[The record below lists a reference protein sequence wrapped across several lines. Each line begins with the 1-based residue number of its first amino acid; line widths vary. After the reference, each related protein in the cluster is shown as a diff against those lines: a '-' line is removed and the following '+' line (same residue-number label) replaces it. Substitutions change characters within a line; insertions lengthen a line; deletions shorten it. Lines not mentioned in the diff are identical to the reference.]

1 MSGSQLARAERNGAA
16 YPFLL
21 WVAVF
26 AALCGSFYFGY
37 QLGVLNPVLEYTLHS
52 LDVEMQYGS
61 LIVSSVLVGALLG
74 SLGAGSLADN
84 KGPKVAI
91 MMATVPSAVGSVVSG
106 VSWSAGSLVLGR
118 MLCGIGVGSA
128 SILTPRYLA
137 EIAPKTIRGA
147 ISSLNQICICFGI
160 LFAFILGSVYE
171 KQPEYEGW
179 MSIDWW
185 RWMMVFGCCISALQ
199 GIVIAF
205 CPETP
210 VWLIWN
216 GLHLQA
222 TASYHMLHGAVPDD
236 MEQDDERAEEDTRML
251 VATESQYRNRRS
263 RRDSPDSSGEISWR
277 DVLHKKYRRIVRL
290 ACVIPVSQQFSGI
303 NVIILYGANVMKMI
317 GMSDSP
323 MRSNMILGAINAL
336 FAILSAILV
345 DRVGRKPC
353 LVASF
358 TGMCVC
364 LFTLA
369 LSVGGSEPS
378 HPLVAFWSLVG
389 YICFFGVGCGGIPW
403 VYLSEILPDEIK
415 KDLQAVATAGN
426 WLANL
431 FVGASFSAFVAL
443 IGIQGLYLFY
453 ACCCALSA
461 AFCVWYMVE
470 TKQKPLH
477 QIHRELLILE

>member
-1 MSGSQLARAERNGAA
+1 MSGSQLPRAERNAAA
-16 YPFLL
+16 YPVLL

-26 AALCGSFYFGY
+26 AALLGSFYFGY
-37 QLGVLNPVLEYTLHS
+37 QLGVLNPILEYTLDS
-52 LDVEMQYGS
+52 LDVDITYGS
-61 LIVSSVLVGALLG
+61 LIVSTVLVGALVG
-74 SLGAGSLADN
+74 SLGAGTLADS

-91 MMATVPSAVGSVVSG
+91 MVATVPSAVGSVLSG
-106 VSWSAGSLVLGR
+106 VSWSVGSLVLGR
-118 MLCGIGVGSA
+118 IVCGVGVGTA
-128 SILTPRYLA
+128 SVLVPRYLA

-147 ISSLNQICICFGI
+147 ISSLNQICICLGI
-160 LFAFILGSVYE
+160 LFAFILGRVYE
-171 KQPEYEGW
+171 EEPEYTGW
-179 MSIDWW
+179 LSIDWW
-185 RWMMVFGCCISALQ
+185 RWMMLFGCCMSVMQ
-199 GIVIAF
+199 SIVIAF

-210 VWLIWN
+210 VWLLWN

-222 TASYHMLHGAVPDD
+222 TVSYHMLHGAVPDD
-236 MEQDDERAEEDTRML
+236 VESDEDGVQEDARML
-251 VATESQYRNRRS
+251 VATDSQYRNRRS
-263 RRDSPDSSGEISWR
+263 RRDSPDISGESSWR
-277 DVLHKKYRRIVRL
+277 DLLQKKYRRIVRL
-290 ACVIPVSQQFSGI
+290 ACVIPISQQFSGI

-323 MRSNMILGAINAL
+323 MKSNMILGAINVV

-358 TGMCVC
+358 TGMFLC

-369 LSVGGSEPS
+369 VSVGGSEPS
-378 HPLVAFWSLVG
+378 HPMVAFWSLVG

-443 IGIQGLYLFY
+443 IGIKGLYFFY

-461 AFCVWYMVE
+461 AFCLRYMVE